1 MKKTFIP
8 LALAAALFTTG
19 CKDSENIID
28 TPSTPD
34 LSDHEAISFTMSDEQ
49 GASTTRAFH
58 AEGLSR
64 AGFTSSTDILMHIQ
78 SDEKTTSGTGGCL
91 YTRTK
96 ANAAAE
102 VSSAGYSVVT
112 FTNTSDGTTTEN
124 NIRYWDDCYGRNA
137 QLSVYAVAIPDKTIS
152 SNSKLNIGSLSAPST
167 TWGDFTTSEN
177 HNISWSVSTDQDQS
191 GSSVLAS
198 EDLVYS
204 NNIKSDGKDGVYT
217 YDFTSNKYTPDE
229 GAGTH
234 TDGQMKFQLQ
244 DQNIPDGPGKFNR
257 GHLKFNHSLSRITI
271 ELVKGTGFSTTD
283 AFAFATGTQIQLN
296 NMNISGTLAI
306 NTGTW
311 TIANPETHHIT
322 KMQPSAEYSNAAGTY
337 SAQMLPDYE
346 INANG
351 NTTNM
356 LQFTIDDQTYFITQA
371 MVFEALTKTG
381 SWFTSASEADKTAAG
396 FDDATNPTKV
406 TMAQG
411 KNYKL
416 KITVN
421 KTQISAVTATIAAWS
436 DITAE
441 NLNIDNAHFTIT
453 DIYNP
458 SGTAETGVHLFRIPE
473 ELDKILTSGEI
484 PTDKGEAYQG
494 KYYDDEATMTA
505 PASGSNVWSTNWYF
519 NDNKTLYHI
528 RSLND
533 LACKGK
539 TTGATDKANLD
550 DADNTSF
557 KMENGAQA
565 SSDYHWGAPMQ
576 ADAAGSTSTKFKYD
590 ESNGFKAHLHKG
602 LPSMTNTA
610 TNPINITELHMMS
623 NINVVLKTKND
634 ASAVNLRTGAGTTED
649 PYQYAKVELTK
660 LYKEGTV
667 DMGIGVVS
675 TTGDIDATET
685 MTGPESNTKFSS
697 KYFKQNGSSDDLYE
711 TNPFTWAVVPQNL
724 TRTGSSGT
732 EYIGITI
739 TTPDNNQYYVIEKLS
754 NITATAVG
762 TSQNQATSN
771 AITRWYPNHSY
782 TYTFTITKKGIEA
795 ITCTVANW
803 VDITAADTPIDLE
816 S

>member
-1 MKKTFIP
+1 MKKAFIP
-8 LALAAALFTTG
+8 LALATALFTTG

-28 TPSTPD
+28 TPSAPD
-34 LSDHEAISFTMSDEQ
+34 LSDHEAISFTMSDAQ
-49 GASTTRAFH
+49 GSQTRAMT
-58 AEGLSR
+58 R
-64 AGFTSSTDILMHIQ
+64 AGFTSNTRILMRIQ
-78 SDEKTTSGTGGCL
+78 SDAIDESTLATRCVAKATAQGTKD
-91 YTRTK
+91 YS
-96 ANAAAE
+96 E
-102 VSSAGYSVVT
+102 VS
-112 FTNTSDGTTTEN
+112 FDGDT
-124 NIRYWDDCYGRNA
+124 RYWDDCYGRDA
-137 QLSVYAVAIPDKTIS
+137 KLSVFAVAIP
-152 SNSKLNIGSLSAPST
+152 NSIETTKLKLESLKDGAGAANSDTNTSWGSTNAST
-167 TWGDFTTSEN
+167 HE
-177 HNISWSVSTDQDQS
+177 IAWSVSTDQS
-191 GSSVLAS
+191 NASVLAS

-204 NNIKSDGKDGVYT
+204 NNIKNGGTDGVYT
-217 YDFTSNKYTPDE
+217 YDFTNNKYTPDE
-229 GAGTH
+229 GTGTH
-234 TDGQMKFQLQ
+234 TNGQMKFQLQ
-244 DQNIPDGPGKFNR
+244 DTSIPDGPGKFNK

-311 TIANPETHHIT
+311 TAATSGATGNIT
-322 KMQPSAEYSNAAGTY
+322 KMNVITASTTSNAAATY
-337 SAQMLPDYE
+337 QAQMLPDYE

-371 MVFEALTKTG
+371 MVFEALTKAG
-381 SWFTSASEADKTAAG
+381 SWFASASDADKTAAG
-396 FDDATNPTKV
+396 FDDATSPTKV

-441 NLNIDNAHFTIT
+441 NQNIDNAHFTIT
-453 DIYNP
+453 DIYDN
-458 SGTAETGVHLFRIPE
+458 GTKETSGVHLFRIPE
-473 ELDKILTSGEI
+473 TLENILTSGEI
-484 PTDKGEAYQG
+484 PTGKGEAYQG
-494 KYYDDEATMTA
+494 KYLDDEATMTA
-505 PASGSNVWSTNWYF
+505 PTSGNVWKTNWYF

-539 TTGATDKANLD
+539 TASADKANLGND
-550 DADNTSF
+550 GNNTYF
-557 KMENGAQA
+557 TMVNGAQA

-576 ADAAGSTSTKFKYD
+576 NAETSKFQYD
-590 ESNGFKAHLHKG
+590 ETNGFKAHLHKG

-610 TNPINITELHMMS
+610 DNPINITELHMMS
-623 NINVVLKTKND
+623 NINVVLKTTTD
-634 ASAVNLRTGAGTTED
+634 ASAVNLKSGSGTDAD
-649 PYQYAKVELTK
+649 PYKYATVQLTR
-660 LYKEGTV
+660 LYNTGKV
-667 DMGIGVVS
+667 DMGIGKVS
-675 TTGDIDATET
+675 TDGSTVASET
-685 MTGPESNTKFSS
+685 MTNPIDLSTDS
-697 KYFKQNGSSDDLYE
+697 KYFKQSSENTDITSE
-711 TNPFTWAVVPQNL
+711 TNPFTWAVVPQEL
-724 TRTGSSGT
+724 KRGT
-732 EYIGITI
+732 AENTTEDYYVGITI
-739 TTPDNNQYYVIEKLS
+739 TTPDNNQYYVIKKLYDIKPTS
-754 NITATAVG
+754 VG
-762 TSQNQATSN
+762 SSMNQTTSN

>member
-34 LSDHEAISFTMSDEQ
+34 LSDHEAISFTMSDAQ
-49 GASTTRAFH
+49 GSQTR
-58 AEGLSR
+58 SMTR
-64 AGFTSSTDILMHIQ
+64 AGFTNDTRILMRIQ
-78 SDEKTTSGTGGCL
+78 SDATGKSTLATRCVAKASAEATSKD
-91 YTRTK
+91 YS
-96 ANAAAE
+96 E
-102 VSSAGYSVVT
+102 VS
-112 FTNTSDGTTTEN
+112 FDGDT
-124 NIRYWDDCYGRNA
+124 RYWDDCYGRDA
-137 QLSVYAVAIPDKTIS
+137 KLSVFAVAIP
-152 SNSKLNIGSLSAPST
+152 NSIETTKLKLESLKDGAGAANSDTNTSWGSTNAST
-167 TWGDFTTSEN
+167 HE
-177 HNISWSVSTDQDQS
+177 IAWSVSADQS
-191 GSSVLAS
+191 NASVLAS

-204 NNIKSDGKDGVYT
+204 NNIKAGGEDGVYT
-217 YDFTSNKYTPDE
+217 YDFTNNKYTPDE
-229 GAGTH
+229 GTTAH
-234 TDGQMKFQLQ
+234 ADGQMKFQLQ
-244 DQNIPDGPGKFNR
+244 NSTIPDGPGKFNR

-271 ELVKGTGFSTTD
+271 ELVKGTGFDSSPFK
-283 AFAFATGTQIQLN
+283 FADDTQIQLN
-296 NMNISGTLAI
+296 GMNISGTLAI

-311 TIANPETHHIT
+311 TPASTSATGNIT
-322 KMQPSAEYSNAAGTY
+322 KMQPAATDYTTAAGTY
-337 SAQMLPDYE
+337 SAQMLPDYV
-346 INANG
+346 ISSTG
-351 NTTNM
+351 TTTNM
-356 LQFTIDDQTYFITQA
+356 LQFTIDNQTYFITQA

-381 SWFTSASEADKTAAG
+381 SWFASASNADKTAAG
-396 FDDATNPTKV
+396 FDNATSPTKV

-441 NLNIDNAHFTIT
+441 NQNIDNAHFTIT
-453 DIYNP
+453 DIYD
-458 SGTAETGVHLFRIPE
+458 SGTKETSGVHLFRIPE
-473 ELDKILTSGEI
+473 TLENILTSGEI

-505 PASGSNVWSTNWYF
+505 PTSGNVWKTNWYF

-528 RSLND
+528 RSLNE
-533 LACKGK
+533 LACKGTG
-539 TTGATDKANLD
+539 TTPAEKANL
-550 DADNTSF
+550 NSTENYTSF

-565 SSDYHWGAPMQ
+565 ARDYHWGAPMQ
-576 ADAAGSTSTKFKYD
+576 ADADGSTPTKFKYD
-590 ESNGFKAHLHKG
+590 ESTGFKAHLHKG

-610 TNPINITELHMMS
+610 EKPINITELHMMS